1 MGNLQVIKIR
11 RGREWTPHSVSLGAL
26 IRNGMGVLTLFSIPY
41 VLLLNFHE
49 INDEQRL
56 YEIFMMRPACQRLL

>member
-26 IRNGMGVLTLFSIPY
+26 IRNGMEVLTLFLFLTYCFKRFIMK
-41 VLLLNFHE
+41 LLDLN
-49 INDEQRL
+49 
-56 YEIFMMRPACQRLL
+56 